1 MTELVDWAAV
11 AREVASG
18 LRPHL
23 PEGVHVVAGP
33 GTLLRAWS
41 PHGKWVADLPAYAGD
56 VTDLDEVAQAF
67 AALLDELATEISRL
81 GGDTKF
87 PAFPSPSPPPGYA
100 QASARIDNG
109 ALVGSWDLS
118 NGWCFRLPPI
128 PIS

>member
-11 AREVASG
+11 ARGLVSG

-41 PHGKWVADLPAYAGD
+41 PYGKWVADLPVYVGD
-56 VTDLDEVAQAF
+56 VTDLDEVVRAF
-67 AALLDELATEISRL
+67 AALLDELGTEIGRL
-81 GGDTKF
+81 AGDKKF

-100 QASARIDNG
+100 EASARIDG
-109 ALVGSWDLS
+109 RAFVGSWDLS
-118 NGWCFRLPPI
+118 NGWCLRLPPI
-128 PIS
+128 PIA